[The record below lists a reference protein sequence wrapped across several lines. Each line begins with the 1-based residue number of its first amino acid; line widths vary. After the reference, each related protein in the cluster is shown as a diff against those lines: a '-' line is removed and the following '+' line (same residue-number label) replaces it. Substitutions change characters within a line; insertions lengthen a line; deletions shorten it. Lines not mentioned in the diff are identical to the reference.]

1 MELSKWSNLA
11 GSSEVAV
18 MMKVTEGEVSQVK
31 ALAKAM
37 KRRLPQQETRGDGI
51 NVSKENSVAYPAKE
65 ALRYF
70 FQVTVS
76 HNAPGGCR

>member
-1 MELSKWSNLA
+1 
-11 GSSEVAV
+11 

-70 FQVTVS
+70 FQVTVA
-76 HNAPGGCR
+76 HNAPVGCM